1 MECAVR
7 ESVTPHVPVPWNE
20 SARIARLTSLRG
32 VDRDDVVLGR
42 LTRIAAAAT
51 GLPVALVT
59 LVEQDHQRCV
69 AQYGGEPLDTIPRE
83 MAFCA
88 HAILRPGTALVVP
101 DAEKDV
107 RFADNP
113 LVTGPAGLRFYV
125 GVPLSLPGD
134 DFAVGALCV
143 VDTKPHAEDSVDLQT
158 LGLIGQEIA
167 QHLASCKRPSDGLS
181 RARELLSGLGVGAAV
196 LEGDEL
202 TINAA
207 LSSMTGYDSQELQTL
222 DRWFQVLF
230 GSSAAL
236 ERQRYEIAR
245 ERAFR
250 VPAYSVIKR
259 KDGEERTLEISRS
272 NGDGAEVW
280 ILNDITTSREAQD
293 ALMSARDEA
302 IEAARA
308 RTAILQTMSHEI
320 RTPMNG
326 VYGMTDALLHTQ
338 LTPAQ
343 REFAETVRAQ
353 SESLLH
359 VLDEILDFS
368 ELEAQRVQ
376 IKHEPFSPRA
386 VVEDACHAF
395 VETAARKKLSLVVDS
410 AGVSEAALGDA
421 ARLRQ
426 VIANVV
432 SSAVKLTE
440 LGEVVIKACTEPCV
454 DGKLLLRI
462 TVGDTGVGLAT
473 PGLGLGLAVARTIIL
488 LMGGELML
496 ESEVGR
502 GSTATITVVLDEG
515 SRMPHQWERRF
526 SGRRALLLGAGAAM
540 EALEASLLAFGAEV
554 LRGDAS
560 NVDPDASRC
569 DVWFVAEAALSA
581 PLFRDLSAL
590 PPVVAVKP
598 TAAVNNLPEHTLAL
612 STPLRQPAV
621 ASLMQSAIE
630 GGHSHRRAG
639 MAHGVLGGHAL
650 VVDDNP
656 VNVKVAVAMLGRL
669 GWTADIAN
677 DGVQAIAAA
686 RARRYDVVLMDCQ
699 MPVLDGYEATRRLR
713 DLPETSSAFVVAL
726 TANALTGDRERCSAA
741 GMDDFLSKPLRP
753 PELLRVLKE
762 AVAKRR

>member
-1 MECAVR
+1 MECAVP
-7 ESVTPHVPVPWNE
+7 EGVSLLVPVPWNE
-20 SARIARLTSLRG
+20 SARIARLTGLRA
-32 VDRDDVVLGR
+32 VNRDDVVLGR

-59 LVEQDHQRCV
+59 LVERDHQRCV
-69 AQYGGEPLDTIPRE
+69 AQYGGEPLNTIPRD

-88 HAILRPGTALVVP
+88 HAILEPGTALVVP
-101 DAEKDV
+101 DAEKDA

-113 LVTGPAGLRFYV
+113 LVTGKAGLRFYA

-143 VDTKPHAEDSVDLQT
+143 VDTKPHAEDSIDLPT
-158 LGLIGQEIA
+158 LALLGQEIA
-167 QHLASCKRPSDGLS
+167 RHLASCKRPSDGLS

-207 LSSMTGYDSQELQTL
+207 LSAMTGYESRELGTL
-222 DRWFQVLF
+222 DRWFDVLF
-230 GSSAAL
+230 GSSAPL

-245 ERAFR
+245 ARAFR

-259 KDGEERTLEISRS
+259 KDGDERTLEISRS
-272 NGDGAEVW
+272 SGDGAEVW
-280 ILNDITTSREAQD
+280 ILSDITTSKEAEE

-302 IEAARA
+302 LEAARA
-308 RTAILQTMSHEI
+308 RTEFLQTMSHEI

-343 REFAETVRAQ
+343 REFAETARAQ
-353 SESLLH
+353 SEALLH
-359 VLDEILDFS
+359 VLDEILDFA
-368 ELEAQRVQ
+368 ELAAQRVMIQ
-376 IKHEPFSPRA
+376 HEPFSPRA
-386 VVEDACHAF
+386 VIEDACHAF
-395 VETAARKKLSLVVDS
+395 VEPAARKKLSLVVDT
-410 AGVSEAALGDA
+410 AGVSEAAFGDA

-426 VIANVV
+426 VVANVV
-432 SSAVKLTE
+432 CNAVKLTE
-440 LGEVVIKACTEPCV
+440 LGEVVIKACTEPCA

-462 TVGDTGVGLAT
+462 TVGDTGVGLASS
-473 PGLGLGLAVARTIIL
+473 GLGLGLGVAQTVVV
-488 LMGGELML
+488 LMGGEFTL

-502 GSTATITVVLDEG
+502 GSTATMTVVLDG
-515 SRMPHQWERRF
+515 DTRMPPQWERRF
-526 SGRRALLLGAGAAM
+526 SGRRTFLLGAGATM
-540 EALEASLLAFGAEV
+540 DALEASLLAFGAEV
-554 LRGDAS
+554 LRGDVKSIPA
-560 NVDPDASRC
+560 DASRC
-569 DVWFVAEAALSA
+569 DVWFVAEATHSAL
-581 PLFRDLSAL
+581 PFRDLSAL
-590 PPVVAVKP
+590 PPVVVVQP
-598 TAAVNNLPEHTLAL
+598 TAGGKNLPEQTLAL
-612 STPLRQPAV
+612 ATPLRQRAV
-621 ASLMQSAIE
+621 ASLMESAIE
-630 GGHSHRRAG
+630 GGRSQRRPG
-639 MAHGVLGGHAL
+639 TPHGVLGGHAL

-656 VNVKVAVAMLGRL
+656 VNVKIAIAMLGRL
-669 GWTADIAN
+669 GWTADVAN

-686 RARRYDVVLMDCQ
+686 SARHYDVVLMDCQ

-713 DLPETSSAFVVAL
+713 KVPATHGAFVVAL